1 MLPRESASKV
11 STPQK
16 NSCIHIN
23 AFRIADC
30 KFDPIRKADIVLNI
44 LIHSQYQETDAG
56 LLGVI
61 SYPAFA
67 VDDQE
72 LIDHT
77 RETIVDK
84 LQVQYMG

>member
-1 MLPRESASKV
+1 ML
-11 STPQK
+11 T
-16 NSCIHIN
+16 N
-23 AFRIADC
+23 
-30 KFDPIRKADIVLNI
+30 
-44 LIHSQYQETDAG
+44 LIHSKQETDAG

-84 LQVQYMG
+84 LQVQYMDYASIRNYEGENVQF